1 MSDETVGTYA
11 IVRRLAIGGMAEIFL
26 AKQRAVGGFERLVVL
41 KRILSDY
48 ASDPSFVDSFLN
60 EARVAAQL
68 NHPNIVQII
77 DFGVVQSTYFIAME
91 YLRGYDLATVLR
103 AARDA
108 KTQLPLDVA
117 LTVLRDVLS
126 ALEYAH
132 NASDVNGQPL
142 GLVHRDVTPS
152 NIFLTQS
159 GPTKVVDFGIAKA
172 TQASEAAQGKTKTG
186 SVKGKL
192 GYISPEQLK
201 GLPLTRSV
209 DVFACAIVAHELLTL
224 RNPFRGDTEYATLA
238 NVMKGEV
245 APLQTLRPEIS
256 DALQRVVLRA
266 LSADPAAR
274 YAGAGEML
282 AALEAAAHTSDIL
295 LSHSRTAEYL
305 TQQAALLEAANDK
318 IERSATSNPST
329 FLPTDSPVATGVIA
343 LAEEAPPKKRRWP
356 LFLVAAA
363 VAAILVVL
371 FWPKEKPEP
380 APAVIAL
387 PQPVVSPPPAT
398 LPVSLPVPASQP
410 VIQPVPTPVPVVVGP
425 KTPPPQVKT
434 KDSRKPPAKIAKS
447 GPGKIKLSAPSGATV
462 KIDGEE
468 LGRAPLPPLELS
480 AGSHRVTIE
489 DKGKTTT
496 RTITIRASETTH
508 VSF

>member
-1 MSDETVGTYA
+1 MSSETVGTYA
-11 IVRRLAIGGMAEIFL
+11 IVKRLAIGGMAEIFL

-48 ASDPSFVDSFLN
+48 AGDPTFVASFLN

-108 KTQLPLDVA
+108 KVLLPLDVA

-132 NASDVNGQPL
+132 NAVDVNGQPL

-172 TQASEAAQGKTKTG
+172 TQASEVAQGKTKTG

-201 GLPLTRSV
+201 GLPLTKSV
-209 DVFACAIVAHELLTL
+209 DLFACAIVAYELLTL
-224 RNPFRGDTEYATLA
+224 RNPFRGESEYATLA

-245 APLQTLRPEIS
+245 APPQKLRPEIS
-256 DALQRVVLRA
+256 EALQQVVLRA

-274 YAGAGEML
+274 YASAGEMQ
-282 AALEAAAHTSDIL
+282 AAFEAAAHASGIL
-295 LSHSRTAEYL
+295 LSHSRTAEL
-305 TQQAALLEAANDK
+305 ITKQTALLEAANDQ

-329 FLPTDSPVATGVIA
+329 FLPVDATGVVA
-343 LAEEAPPKKRRWP
+343 LDVEAPRKKRLP
-356 LFLVAAA
+356 LLLAGAMVLLILGVVAT
-363 VAAILVVL
+363 V
-371 FWPKEKPEP
+371 FWQKQTP
-380 APAVIAL
+380 APVVITTPL
-387 PQPVVSPPPAT
+387 PVVASP
-398 LPVSLPVPASQP
+398 PASQP
-410 VIQPVPTPVPVVVGP
+410 TSQAVSQPAVPPVAPPVTTPVPVVAAP
-425 KTPPPQVKT
+425 IAAPPPSKS
-434 KDSRKPPAKIAKS
+434 KDPRKPPAKLATKA
-447 GPGKIKLSAPSGATV
+447 GPGKIKLSAPSGAMIT
-462 KIDGEE
+462 IDGEA
-468 LGRAPLPPLELS
+468 LGRAPLPPLELP
-480 AGSHRVTIE
+480 AGTHRVAVE

-496 RTITIRASETTH
+496 RTVTIRAGETTG